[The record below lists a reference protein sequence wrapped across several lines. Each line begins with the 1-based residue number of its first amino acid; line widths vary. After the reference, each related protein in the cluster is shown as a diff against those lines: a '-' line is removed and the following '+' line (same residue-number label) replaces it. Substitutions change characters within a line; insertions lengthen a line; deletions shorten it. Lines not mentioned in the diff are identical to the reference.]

1 MVGII
6 YADPDKAIKA
16 AFQFIVTLSV
26 KSAIHTGSF
35 ISAIMY
41 LKHLGN
47 EK

>member
-16 AFQFIVTLSV
+16 AFQYINEVQEDVFVHELSYGQNN
-26 KSAIHTGSF
+26 K
-35 ISAIMY
+35 
-41 LKHLGN
+41 KHLGN